1 MFGSDVSSGERVKA
15 PADRA
20 VACVRPLKVRLFLPF
35 AETMAHGAAPRWAD
49 LVPNT
54 PGGPARK
61 LSRSEGAAR

>member
-20 VACVRPLKVRLFLPF
+20 VAGGRPLKVGLFLPL
-35 AETMAHGAAPRWAD
+35 AETMAHGTAPRWAD

-61 LSRSEGAAR
+61 LARGEGVER